1 MKNISTLTLF
11 QVIFLLRYSTTR
23 ESLEAKNYQVQLER
37 QLPKLKLSGCREQ
50 SISEKENESVIQ
62 KEKLTLK
69 IVRTSENNQKI
80 ATPHSKQPERERHPL
95 YRVLSKPDVDTNEN
109 ETQQKVVNPI
119 IIRRNTREESL
130 GRASKRSRLDD
141 TASETSESNLSTTGS
156 NKSASRK
163 RPMREPP
170 KRSKSVKNVEKNQSE
185 PERSVTPKRV
195 AMHKN
200 SEDPHVLLLEEVP
213 STKLTRRQRVRS
225 VSSIN

>member
-1 MKNISTLTLF
+1 MD
-11 QVIFLLRYSTTR
+11 
-23 ESLEAKNYQVQLER
+23 AKNYQAQLER

-69 IVRTSENNQKI
+69 IVRTSDSNQKN
-80 ATPHSKQPERERHPL
+80 AENRTPHSKQPERERHPL

-109 ETQQKVVNPI
+109 ETQLKVVNPI

-130 GRASKRSRLDD
+130 GKVPKRSRLDQD

-156 NKSASRK
+156 SKSSSRK
-163 RPMREPP
+163 KPMREPP
-170 KRSKSVKNVEKNQSE
+170 KRSKSVKNVEKNPSE
-185 PERSVTPKRV
+185 PEQPAPKRI
-195 AMHKN
+195 ALPKN
-200 SEDPHVLLLEEVP
+200 TEDQYSLLLEEVP

-225 VSSIN
+225 VRFFIIFNS